1 MYKENVRRF
10 LLQDAYFIINKH
22 LIKLLGF
29 NEAAVLSVLIDY
41 HKMLDM
47 QGRCDSDWF
56 AIKKEELQDI
66 LNMGRYCIDGALHNL
81 AARDLIEETKPQ
93 GVPPSKSYRINYEK
107 IEDLFNFKSQK
118 TTIQIAE
125 NSNSNCRYVQ
135 NNNIR
140 TNNKN
145 YSKEQPPVFVLPPT
159 GDNTHTSPK
168 GEGDGAAPEIGFPA
182 ESVGEEKVSE
192 VSQAELEF
200 DKFRKAYRGTKRGLA
215 TEFAYFKKSHKDWR
229 QVLQKLTVAYEHQCA
244 LKDEA
249 RAKGCFV
256 AQEKNLKTYIYNRGW
271 EEELHFEPPQRKQEP
286 SIVEKMRN
294 IEDGYQKYRE
304 YEKQKEEQ
312 DAKEG
317 WHSDF

>member
-1 MYKENVRRF
+1 MIHCYDADIAKKYGMAEAVLIYNFAFWIGKNIANNKHFHDGRYWTYCSASA
-10 LLQDAYFIINKH
+10 LLDLFPEFNSLDKVGRVIKH
-22 LIKLLGF
+22 LIDAGLLMRGNYNKNTF
-29 NEAAVLSVLIDY
+29 DRTAWYAFTDIGLELVVS
-41 HKMLDM
+41 
-47 QGRCDSDWF
+47 
-56 AIKKEELQDI
+56 KEL
-66 LNMGRYCIDGALHNL
+66 LNNPFRNSAESNPRHCENN
-81 AARDLIEETKPQ
+81 TK
-93 GVPPSKSYRINYEK
+93 YN
-107 IEDLFNFKSQK
+107 
-118 TTIQIAE
+118 
-125 NSNSNCRYVQ
+125 
-135 NNNIR
+135 
-140 TNNKN
+140 TNNTTDN
-145 YSKEQPPVFVLPPT
+145 DIPSVFVLPPT

>member
-1 MYKENVRRF
+1 MIHSYDAYIAKKYGMAEAVLIHNFAFWIGKNIANNKHFHDGRYWTYCSTSALLDLFPEFNTIDKIKRAIKHLVDSELIIRGNYNKNAFDRTAWYAFTDIGLELVASKE
-10 LLQDAYFIINKH
+10 LLQNPLCNSAQSIEKNCHTNTIYNTDNITDN
-22 LIKLLGF
+22 
-29 NEAAVLSVLIDY
+29 
-41 HKMLDM
+41 
-47 QGRCDSDWF
+47 
-56 AIKKEELQDI
+56 DI
-66 LNMGRYCIDGALHNL
+66 
-81 AARDLIEETKPQ
+81 
-93 GVPPSKSYRINYEK
+93 
-107 IEDLFNFKSQK
+107 
-118 TTIQIAE
+118 
-125 NSNSNCRYVQ
+125 
-135 NNNIR
+135 
-140 TNNKN
+140 
-145 YSKEQPPVFVLPPT
+145 PPVFVLPPA

-168 GEGDGAAPEIGFPA
+168 GEGEHAAPEIGFPA
-182 ESVGEEKVSE
+182 ESVSEKKVSE

-215 TEFAYFKKSHKDWR
+215 TEFAYFKKQHRDWR
-229 QVLQKLTVAYEHQCA
+229 QVLQNLTVAYEHQCA

-256 AQEKNLKTYIYNRGW
+256 PQEKNLKTYIYNRGW